1 MKQLRMILT
10 MILSLLLL
18 AACGTQSQE
27 DKQTSKSSEQKTE
40 TKETN
45 AKQDKVTSEPKNNN
59 QTNTSKESTENQK
72 EEPQTQKG
80 PLTEQE
86 IKHNVALM
94 ILNPNFDQKYITGQE
109 VLEGKY
115 SGRTDD
121 GKIHHFKV
129 NEVHLIQPESEMKL
143 IHAPTDMVYY
153 IFDPRSGPYSVLVGI
168 SHEKVIVWGTQ
179 TYYADY
185 NQEIENGF
193 MKEYKVADLKKLN
206 IPKSQIQAVESKIM
220 IGNNEQQPIIRL
232 D

>member
-45 AKQDKVTSEPKNNN
+45 AKQDKVTSETKNNN

-153 IFDPRSGPYSVLVGI
+153 IIDPRSGPYSVLVGI

>member
-1 MKQLRMILT
+1 MKQLRMIIPT
-10 MILSLLLL
+10 TLSLLLL

-27 DKQTSKSSEQKTE
+27 DKQSSKAPEQKTE
-40 TKETN
+40 KKETN
-45 AKQDKVTSEPKNNN
+45 AKQDKATQETKNNN
-59 QTNTSKESTENQK
+59 QTNDSKENTANQK
-72 EEPQTQKG
+72 KEPKTQTG

-94 ILNPNFDQKYITGQE
+94 ILNPDFGEDYISGQE

-129 NEVHLIQPESEMKL
+129 NEVHLIQPENEIQL
-143 IHAPTDMVYY
+143 THAPTDMVYY
-153 IFDPRSGPYSVLVGI
+153 IFDPRSCPCSVLVGI
-168 SHEKVIVWGTQ
+168 SHEKVIIWGTQ

-193 MKEYKVADLKKLN
+193 MKEYNVADLKKLN
-206 IPKSQIQAVESKIM
+206 IPKSQIQAVESKIK
-220 IGNNEQQPIIRL
+220 IGNNEEQPIIRL

>member
-1 MKQLRMILT
+1 MKQLRMIPT
-10 MILSLLLL
+10 MTLSLLLL

-45 AKQDKVTSEPKNNN
+45 AKQDKVTSETKNNN